1 VLDRQLVYPCRFSVL
16 AVVMALVPCGFSA
29 QDGSPSTR
37 EDMDDIMELS
47 LEELMDVP
55 VVTSVAGVAQP
66 WFTTPSAIYVV
77 TAEEV
82 RRAGHRTIAE
92 ALRMVPGID
101 VRQGMSHQWSITS
114 RGFNGPYA
122 NKLLVLIDGRTV
134 YDPAFAGVFWDIQDV
149 ILEDLD
155 RIEVIRGPGATLWG
169 ANAVNGVV
177 NIITKDASGTQGTY
191 ATAGAGT
198 HERGFGALRHGG
210 PFGDDSHYRVWGKYA
225 DRDPFESV
233 SGQDLHDDWDL
244 AHGGLRIDTDL
255 GDGKHWTL
263 STDTYNSNRMGELA
277 PVPVPGQHL
286 VYDNTITDGRAG
298 GGNILL
304 NLEQSPTSDEGWSI
318 QGYYE
323 RANRVTIAGLQ
334 LERDTVNLD
343 WKHRFTPSDGHKFIW
358 GLGWRLHDDRTDP
371 GPYVGFD
378 PADRQTNLF
387 SGFIQDTITIAP
399 DRLHVMLGCKFE
411 HNDHTDFEWQPSARA
426 WFTPD
431 DQQVLWAAI
440 SRPVKTPSRLEDDL
454 NLIGGYVDTGLAM
467 GGPPTGI
474 YVPLAVVG
482 STDTKS
488 EKLMAYE
495 FGYRRKL
502 AENLT
507 LDTTVFYN
515 DYADIQSYSSLTY
528 GALGNLAEAE
538 SYGAETM
545 VTWQVADNWRLAA
558 NHSYMHL
565 DIEPDTARTN
575 ERYTRHQVGLHS
587 YLDIAEDV
595 EFNVSGYYAGP
606 RIPPAQSTTE
616 FFRLDAGVTWRPTE
630 NVELALVGQ
639 NLLDPGH
646 HETLDPLFHADSAE
660 VPRAVYGQVTF
671 RF

>member
-1 VLDRQLVYPCRFSVL
+1 VLDKQLFHQYALTLL
-16 AVVMALVPCGFSA
+16 AVVTVVVPCGFSA
-29 QDGSPSTR
+29 QDGSHSAR
-37 EDMDDIMELS
+37 GDADDLMELS

-66 WFTTPSAIYVV
+66 WFTTPSAIHVV

-82 RRAGHRTIAE
+82 RRAGHRTMAE

-149 ILEDLD
+149 LLEDLD

-177 NIITKDASGTQGTY
+177 NIITKDARDTQGTY
-191 ATAGAGT
+191 VTAGAGT

-210 PFGDDSHYRVWGKYA
+210 QLGDDSHYRVWGKHA
-225 DRDPFESV
+225 DRDQFESV
-233 SGQDLHDDWDL
+233 TGRDLHDDWDL
-244 AHGGLRIDTDL
+244 AHGGLRIDTEL

-263 STDTYNSNRMGELA
+263 STDVYNSNRIGEFT

-286 VYDNTITDGRAG
+286 VYNNTITDGRAG
-298 GGNILL
+298 GGNILF
-304 NLEQSPTSDEGWSI
+304 NLEQDPASDNGWSI

-334 LERDTVNLD
+334 LERDTVDLD

-399 DRLHVMLGCKFE
+399 DRLYVMLGCKFE

-431 DQQVLWAAI
+431 DEQVFWGAI
-440 SRPVKTPSRLEDDL
+440 SRPVKTPSPAQED
-454 NLIGGYVDTGLAM
+454 
-467 GGPPTGI
+467 
-474 YVPLAVVG
+474 
-482 STDTKS
+482 
-488 EKLMAYE
+488 
-495 FGYRRKL
+495 
-502 AENLT
+502 LT
-507 LDTTVFYN
+507 L
-515 DYADIQSYSSLTY
+515 
-528 GALGNLAEAE
+528 
-538 SYGAETM
+538 
-545 VTWQVADNWRLAA
+545 VAA
-558 NHSYMHL
+558 Y
-565 DIEPDTARTN
+565 
-575 ERYTRHQVGLHS
+575 
-587 YLDIAEDV
+587 
-595 EFNVSGYYAGP
+595 
-606 RIPPAQSTTE
+606 
-616 FFRLDAGVTWRPTE
+616 LDAGPATGAP
-630 NVELALVGQ
+630 
-639 NLLDPGH
+639 PGRLCAAGNDRQH
-646 HETLDPLFHADSAE
+646 
-660 VPRAVYGQVTF
+660 RY
-671 RF
+671 